1 MIEYFKMFAISYP
14 NVSIGFIQPSHG
26 FHLSMIFLKPVH
38 DYSVVVEEE
47 QGVRGDA
54 LGKLE
59 HF

>member
-1 MIEYFKMFAISYP
+1 MPVINISYP